1 MGNNF
6 DTRKNLSIIK
16 IPIKKSSDETV
27 ELINFLYPEQKKFN
41 TIYSKSQYDGEGIVS
56 IKDDLIIFTKN
67 KLKKI
72 TEVYSLPKTSGNFEA
87 KKISSIDVKSI
98 VTGSDYNNQLKLL
111 ALTSTVDFK
120 KYFLI
125 LIKDFSLENNEHQ
138 IETYEIPIGK
148 TQVEAVELKHRIEDA
163 IEAVRAAQ
171 SEGVVPG
178 GGVALLRAAQQ
189 ADCDLQH
196 GDQRM
201 GFDII
206 LKSVEAPIRQ
216 MSINAGLSPD
226 IVVDKVR
233 GSGPTFGFNFMSES
247 LEDFSDNGVIDPVKV
262 TRTALENAVSV
273 ASTLITTNYAII
285 EN

>member
-1 MGNNF
+1 MKNKLYFILLILSQNLICQQILEDHPLSKTIEETSGLEIINNMLITHNDSGGEPALYYLDKKGKIVETRKIKGVKNNDWEDITKDDEFIYIANMGNNF

-27 ELINFLYPEQKKFN
+27 EIINFLYPEQKKFN

-72 TEVYSLPKTSGNFEA
+72 TEIYSLPKTSGNYEA
-87 KKISSIDVKSI
+87 KIISSIDVKSI

-125 LIKDFSLENNEHQ
+125 LIKDFSLENKEHE

-148 TQVEAVELKHRIEDA
+148 TQVEAVKIINKNTFWISSEDESNSKHARLLK
-163 IEAVRAAQ
+163 
-171 SEGVVPG
+171 
-178 GGVALLRAAQQ
+178 
-189 ADCDLQH
+189 
-196 GDQRM
+196 
-201 GFDII
+201 
-206 LKSVEAPIRQ
+206 LKI
-216 MSINAGLSPD
+216 
-226 IVVDKVR
+226 
-233 GSGPTFGFNFMSES
+233 
-247 LEDFSDNGVIDPVKV
+247 
-262 TRTALENAVSV
+262 
-273 ASTLITTNYAII
+273 
-285 EN
+285 